1 MANNQ
6 FLNDFIKMREH
17 LREKEAK
24 NVITKPSKAA
34 GPSLKS
40 MPVPSGNNIT
50 LSTIIEEKPKKDKVI
65 EYLCHRRDA
74 IMEEMDD

>member
-1 MANNQ
+1 MAHNQ
-6 FLNDFIKMREH
+6 FLSDFMKMREQ

-24 NVITKPSKAA
+24 NTISKPKAKGNNSLTTMPKPSEC
-34 GPSLKS
+34 
-40 MPVPSGNNIT
+40 NIT
-50 LSTIIEEKPKKDKVI
+50 LATIIEEKPKKDKVI